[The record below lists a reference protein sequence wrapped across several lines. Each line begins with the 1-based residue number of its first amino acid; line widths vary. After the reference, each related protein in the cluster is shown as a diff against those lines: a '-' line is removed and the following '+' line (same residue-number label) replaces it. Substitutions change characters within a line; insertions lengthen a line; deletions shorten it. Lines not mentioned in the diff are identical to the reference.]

1 MAGSWLWS
9 TVRDYTIGRTRRP
22 YTIPSGPWFWKRRYW
37 DYIMPLWPSSLRGT
51 RNRYSYCAPS
61 WSWAS
66 INGRIRL
73 MPEVSSSNM
82 NPRVTFHARVDQ
94 IVVKLDGEFVKKA
107 ASHLDDGYID
117 ISGPVADVLRTRKNE
132 ITFRLPGSGPRKVA
146 VQYAPD
152 PYRGGQAD
160 GMIAILILSMN
171 AADWRDE
178 VFTYGLVLRPRTG
191 NSLVGEFE
199 RVDIFKA
206 ASMEESIEA
215 PLWTEK
221 RVRVCDGH
229 DAL

>member
-1 MAGSWLWS
+1 
-9 TVRDYTIGRTRRP
+9 
-22 YTIPSGPWFWKRRYW
+22 
-37 DYIMPLWPSSLRGT
+37 
-51 RNRYSYCAPS
+51 
-61 WSWAS
+61 
-66 INGRIRL
+66 
-73 MPEVSSSNM
+73 MPEVSSSNI